1 MKRITSM
8 LVCLLLFGFSAI
20 FAQDVQIRGS
30 VTSAEDGSPLPG
42 VYVRIAGTN
51 TGTATDVD
59 GNYQLTVAPDATI
72 VFSSIGMKTVEVPVA
87 GQTFINIAMEVE
99 TIEMAEVVVTAL
111 GISRE
116 RKSLGYAVQEMESDE
131 ITATGN
137 ANLSTALQGKIA
149 GVDIKP
155 SSGMPGAST
164 QIVLRGARSFT
175 DNNTPLYVVD
185 GMPIASTADYSTE
198 NSVTGSDI
206 ANRAIDLNPDD
217 IESINVLKGQA
228 AAALYGIRA
237 SNGVI
242 IITTKSGK
250 GNVIGRPVVT
260 FSHTSTF
267 DEVSRN
273 PDFQTEWAQGNYGV
287 YTPTASLSWGPR
299 IVDLPDD
306 PARGGNANG
315 YPGKFYVPQLD
326 YPGLDP
332 WVEPKVYN
340 NWKDYFETGYTS
352 TYNIGISQAFESGN
366 YAIGAGR
373 TAQEGIAPN
382 SGMERL
388 NVKGVMEMKINRLF
402 TIGFNANYSQV
413 DIDKLTGANDTAIA
427 GAYSAPSSYNMKG
440 YPFHVP
446 GDPYTQVYYRGGSFD
461 NPYWAAE
468 NNNFNEKTNRFF
480 GNAYLQFFSN
490 LGEKMDLTL
499 KYQLGTDSYDTDYRD
514 VFGYGHAGKTGE
526 LWAYGVTASTYNSL
540 FTAAYNWSIL
550 NDLRFSLV
558 LGNELNHTDT
568 RNYEEHGVDFN
579 FGGWNHI
586 NNANEVDATYF
597 GRRNRTFG
605 VYGSATID
613 YKSMIYLTATGRNDR
628 VSSMPRN
635 NRTFFYPSV
644 SLGWVISELAPIKGS
659 NVISYAKVRA
669 AYAEVGQAG
678 DYQLNSYGKPTF
690 GGGFWLDEPI
700 VYPIGGVNSYIPSDT
715 QYDPN
720 LRPQNTQA
728 YEAGVELMF
737 LNNRIGIDY
746 TYSRQNVK
754 DQIFPVPLAGS
765 TGASELYM
773 NGGKV
778 HTDAHEIV
786 FNATPVRYAGFE
798 WNINVNFSKITNVV
812 DELAPGVESIF
823 LGGFV
828 TPQVR
833 AGVGSTYPVIY
844 GVSFVRDDE
853 GNIVVVDSPGAADHG
868 MPQIGGPAV
877 IGEVSPDF
885 ILGGTNTFSYK
896 GLSLTATVEWKQ
908 GGQMYSGGNGLLD
921 LYGMSERTLDRE
933 STFIFDGVK
942 PDGSKND
949 IVRGGPNDPRA
960 IQDLYT
966 NVLSN
971 IDEYYIWDNSFVKI
985 RELALRYRYPKPI
998 YKTLQIGAS
1007 VYARNILVWTELA
1020 NFDPESTQGNT
1031 NMGGSF
1037 ERFSVPQTTSYG
1049 FGLDFT
1055 F

>member
-1 MKRITSM
+1 MKKITSM
-8 LVCLLLFGFSAI
+8 IVCLLLFGFSAI
-20 FAQDVQIRGS
+20 FAQDIQVRGM

-42 VYVRIAGTN
+42 VYVRIGGTN
-51 TGTATDVD
+51 TGTATDVN
-59 GNYQLTVAPDATI
+59 GNYQLTVSPDASLI
-72 VFSSIGMKTVEVPVA
+72 FSSVGMKTVEIPIA
-87 GQTFINIAMEVE
+87 GQAIIDVVMEVE
-99 TIEMAEVVVTAL
+99 AVEVAEVVVTAL
-111 GISRE
+111 GISRD
-116 RKSLGYAVQEMESDE
+116 RKSLGYAMQDVESDE
-131 ITATGN
+131 ISRTGN

-185 GMPIASTADYSTE
+185 GMPIASTADYSTG

-206 ANRAIDLNPDD
+206 ANRAIDINPDD

-250 GNVIGRPVVT
+250 GNVVGRPVVT

-273 PDFQTEWAQGNYGV
+273 PDFQTEWAQGNYGAYV
-287 YTPTASLSWGPR
+287 PTTSLSWGPK
-299 IVDLPDD
+299 IEDLPDD
-306 PARGGNANG
+306 PDYGGNNYG
-315 YPGKFYVPQLD
+315 HPGLFYVPQLD
-326 YPGLDP
+326 DAGLDA
-332 WVEPKVYN
+332 WVKPAVYN

-352 TYNIGISQAFESGN
+352 TFNIGISQALESGN

-373 TAQEGIAPN
+373 TNQTGIAPN
-382 SGMERL
+382 SGMSRL
-388 NVKGVMEMKINRLF
+388 NVKGLMEYKLNKYF
-402 TIGFNANYSQV
+402 SIGFSANYSKV

-427 GAYSAPSSYNMKG
+427 GAYSAPSSYNLKG
-440 YPFHVP
+440 YPYHMP
-446 GDPYTQVYYRGGSFD
+446 GDPYTQIYYRGGSFD

-468 NNNFNEKTNRFF
+468 NNNFNEKTERFF
-480 GNAYLQFFSN
+480 GNAHIQFSTN
-490 LGEKMDLTL
+490 LGDKMDLTL
-499 KYQLGTDSYDTDYRD
+499 KYQLGADSYNTDYRD
-514 VFGYGHAGKTGE
+514 LFGYGHSGKTGE
-526 LWAYGVTASTYNSL
+526 IEAYGVTVATYNSL
-540 FTAAYNWSIL
+540 LTANYNWSIL
-550 NDLRFSLV
+550 SNLRLNLV
-558 LGNELNHTDT
+558 LGNEINHSDS
-568 RNYEEHGVDFN
+568 RNYDEYGTDFN

-586 NNANEVDATYF
+586 NNANEVQAEYY
-597 GRRNRTFG
+597 GRRDRTVG
-605 VYGSATID
+605 VYGSATLD
-613 YKSMIYLTATGRNDR
+613 YNSMIYLTATGRNDR
-628 VSSMPRN
+628 VSSMPRD

-644 SLGWVISELAPIKGS
+644 SLGWVISELAPIQS
-659 NVISYAKVRA
+659 TRVISYAKIRA

-678 DYQLNSYGKPTF
+678 DYRLNYYEKPSY
-690 GGGFWLDEPI
+690 GGGFWLEDPI
-700 VYPIGGVNSYIPSDT
+700 IYPIGGVNSYIPSDV

-720 LRPQNTQA
+720 LVPQNTKSW
-728 YEAGVELMF
+728 EAGFEIMF

-746 TYSRQNVK
+746 TYSRQNVTN
-754 DQIFPVPLAGS
+754 QIFPVPLAGS
-765 TGASELYM
+765 TGASQLYM

-778 HTDAHEIV
+778 HTNAHEIV
-786 FNATPVRYAGFE
+786 LNATPVNYAGFE
-798 WNINVNFSKITNVV
+798 WNINVNFSKITNMV
-812 DELAPGVESIF
+812 DKLAPGVESIF

-844 GVSFVRDDE
+844 GVSFVRDDA
-853 GNIVVVDSPGAADHG
+853 GNIVVVDSPGSFDHG
-868 MPQIGGPAV
+868 MPKIGPPAV

-885 ILGGTNTFSYK
+885 ILGFTNEFSYK

-921 LYGMSERTLDRE
+921 LYGMSDRTLDRE

-942 PDGSKND
+942 PDGTKND
-949 IVRGGPNDPRA
+949 IVRGGPSDPEA
-960 IQDLYT
+960 IQDLYS

-985 RELALRYRYPKPI
+985 RELALRYKYPKPI

-1007 VYARNILVWTELA
+1007 VFARNILVWTELA